1 MILCPAASD
10 LRRTEMTT
18 SRTHFAF
25 RVDTWSPDGES
36 IVEHVTGIDD
46 YQVALSH
53 KWLSKKCRSLS
64 KKRPHRP
71 ARRRAAAHAPQDAGN
86 EPGATGRCA
95 RHHLPASAEKRDRH
109 QSHRSGPVAANLPHP
124 AGAGSFLL
132 RGRTK
137 CSSATRLQWKRV
149 IAGRG

>member
-1 MILCPAASD
+1 
-10 LRRTEMTT
+10 MTT

-64 KKRPHRP
+64 KKRYSHRP
-71 ARRRAAAHAPQDAGN
+71 PVLAACDSKNSDGQPRPKIAR
-86 EPGATGRCA
+86 
-95 RHHLPASAEKRDRH
+95 
-109 QSHRSGPVAANLPHP
+109 
-124 AGAGSFLL
+124 
-132 RGRTK
+132 
-137 CSSATRLQWKRV
+137 
-149 IAGRG
+149 

>member
-1 MILCPAASD
+1 MILCPAASG

-25 RVDTWSPDGES
+25 RVDTWSPDDES
-36 IVEHVTGIDD
+36 IVEHVAGIDD

-53 KWLSKKCRSLS
+53 KWLSKKCRSS

-95 RHHLPASAEKRDRH
+95 RHHYQQVQKNETGINRI
-109 QSHRSGPVAANLPHP
+109 AA
-124 AGAGSFLL
+124 
-132 RGRTK
+132 
-137 CSSATRLQWKRV
+137 
-149 IAGRG
+149 